1 MPYLCI
7 EVSIQNDK
15 NTQLYENKFHDYS
28 IIPNWDWQC
37 WRILRDCIHMTI
49 DKQRQ
54 TKQKIGMTK
63 EFKMLGKLS
72 QDSNESIHFQ
82 ILILIVPLI
91 KTTTTLYIKQTII
104 CKIYISLPPGDWSQ
118 LLCENSMKKTMLF
131 FNSL

>member
-1 MPYLCI
+1 MI
-7 EVSIQNDK
+7 
-15 NTQLYENKFHDYS
+15 
-28 IIPNWDWQC
+28 
-37 WRILRDCIHMTI
+37 I
-49 DKQRQ
+49 DKKRQ
-54 TKQKIGMTK
+54 TKQKIGTTK
-63 EFKMLGKLS
+63 KIKKLGKLS